1 MENILSIINGFQE
14 KMERFVNNDMMRVC
28 ASELG
33 LDERCGYV
41 YVNDDCII
49 VEQCFAQR
57 LDYYG
62 GFEYVDNDFKL
73 RIGDFVV
80 YMNEDNRVLEAIAHW
95 EDQKDAI
102 DQS

>member
-1 MENILSIINGFQE
+1 MENILSIINGVQE

-41 YVNDDCII
+41 YVNEDCII

-62 GFEYVDNDFKL
+62 GFEYVDKDSKS

-80 YMNEDNRVLEAIAHW
+80 YMDEDDRVARAIEHFV
-95 EDQKDAI
+95 ELKEEQE
-102 DQS
+102 QS